1 MILITPDTI
10 HTRSYRNQFQFQNP
24 PISALRVMPHL
35 RPSSYAA
42 NRNLSRNPNPNRHSC
57 HSCSPSTSTSI
68 PPSQNQSQNQ
78 SRSDHDGG
86 THHRPR
92 HPLTGPANPERARAS
107 TGAVAVTAMTTTTTT
122 TTGHVRRVDRVRTR
136 RSPPAEFG
144 LHRLTLTPSGG
155 TRRVTAPA
163 TVLVTQPTRRRRLGT
178 TTTRL
183 NRAAAAARAGIPRR
197 IGEGREEMGRGEMTH
212 EAVSD
217 WFRTEKTR
225 FGWMRWEL

>member
-35 RPSSYAA
+35 RLSSYAA
-42 NRNLSRNPNPNRHSC
+42 NRNLSRNPNPSRHSC

-107 TGAVAVTAMTTTTTT
+107 TGAAAVTATTTTTTT

-163 TVLVTQPTRRRRLGT
+163 TVLVTQPTRRLRLGT

-183 NRAAAAARAGIPRR
+183 NRAAAAARAGIPHR
-197 IGEGREEMGRGEMTH
+197 IGEGREEMGHGEMTH

>member
-42 NRNLSRNPNPNRHSC
+42 NRNLSRNPNPSRHSC

-92 HPLTGPANPERARAS
+92 LPLTGPANPERARAS
-107 TGAVAVTAMTTTTTT
+107 TGAAAVTATTTTTTT
-122 TTGHVRRVDRVRTR
+122 TTGHVRRVDHVRTR

-197 IGEGREEMGRGEMTH
+197 IGEGREDMGRGEMTH

>member
-42 NRNLSRNPNPNRHSC
+42 NRNLSRNPNPSRHSC

-92 HPLTGPANPERARAS
+92 LPLTGPANPERARAS
-107 TGAVAVTAMTTTTTT
+107 TGAAAVTVTTTTTTT
-122 TTGHVRRVDRVRTR
+122 TTGHVRRVDHVRTR

-163 TVLVTQPTRRRRLGT
+163 TVLVTQPTRRLRLGT

-197 IGEGREEMGRGEMTH
+197 IGEGREDMGRGEMTH